1 MIGGHAR
8 LDIPEFGDEPE
19 QRAVDRFAWGARWWV
34 RAIPSKE
41 HHQPQPP
48 RPVVEVVVARLGL
61 DSTTQ
66 SYVLVLQE
74 KGGTRLLP
82 IWIGQ
87 PEAESIVMQIHSIK
101 RVRPL
106 THDLCKNLILGLGGS
121 LRRVQITRVE
131 KNTYY
136 AELHIN
142 RGDNVVQIDARPS
155 DSIAIA
161 LRLAAPIFA
170 SETLLS
176 SIEVEDQSEDATSAP
191 GTTGDASELSADQ
204 LKEYLENLRPED
216 FGKFN
221 L

>member
-1 MIGGHAR
+1 M
-8 LDIPEFGDEPE
+8 
-19 QRAVDRFAWGARWWV
+19 
-34 RAIPSKE
+34 
-41 HHQPQPP
+41 
-48 RPVVEVVVARLGL
+48 VEVVVARLGL

-74 KGGTRLLP
+74 KGGSRLLP

-106 THDLCKNLILGLGGS
+106 THDLCKNLIVGLGGA

-136 AELHIN
+136 AELHIS

-170 SETLLS
+170 AEALLS
-176 SIEVEDQSEDATSAP
+176 SIEVEEQTEDSSSAP
-191 GTTGDASELSADQ
+191 ATFADTSELSADQ